1 MAISDR
7 DLDMMTK
14 PVGEKKTP
22 LPENVE
28 DWSDKIKEA
37 VRREGWQSKSLL
49 REQEELSSGSR
60 FDRLRL
66 QPSAVYDYAK
76 IAVDRLDKLR
86 DYESKLSQREV
97 NDRLGDRAEGYG
109 VDPIAEAEAIRPDQI
124 IRMSIPPETIDDRG
138 PNFRFTEEE
147 LLYPPETIDDR
158 GPNFRFTEEELRA
171 PAGINGMKEK
181 AFDGIEGAQELVTS
195 IRAGLQD
202 PARAMSEGATEEDIA
217 MAQSMTDAQLLEF
230 VTELGTQAEA
240 DGMGE
245 ESPEDKAIRL
255 FKGMDKFDEMGRPED
270 INFAPTGMN
279 YGGPAKQYYNM
290 GGATHTM
297 PDGTVHPGATHEEYE
312 QMLAGGMPMRMNPG
326 GLASMGRMEDTQLAH
341 VAPGERIV
349 PDWVLGDKGEEM
361 LDAAFIRAGIDPLD
375 YTVGSGQNSIN
386 PRTGMP
392 EYTSFFRRLFK
403 KVKKLAPAI
412 GTLVGF
418 RYGGARGAGIGKA
431 IGGVIKT
438 GDLDFGKA
446 LSDFGTGW
454 SLGNVATGMGM
465 QQGPIFRKGTHVIEA
480 NDTLS
485 SVAGEYGVT
494 EQDIIDA
501 NPNISTGSSIT
512 MGVGDTIKIP
522 GKGMWGLSP
531 TPGQGGVGGF
541 MQNIGARIAGDKNID
556 LMDEFKNLPM
566 GQKLAVGAL
575 GLNALSQTGM
585 FDEEELGQSPE
596 YITGGIQG
604 LADYT
609 GQPLRVTNQS
619 PYKFNPS
626 IGQPVGVTQ
635 YTPIASPSKSFK
647 QILAELREDNLRTPF
662 PSFG

>member
-14 PVGEKKTP
+14 PV
-22 LPENVE
+22 
-28 DWSDKIKEA
+28 
-37 VRREGWQSKSLL
+37 
-49 REQEELSSGSR
+49 
-60 FDRLRL
+60 
-66 QPSAVYDYAK
+66 
-76 IAVDRLDKLR
+76 
-86 DYESKLSQREV
+86 
-97 NDRLGDRAEGYG
+97 
-109 VDPIAEAEAIRPDQI
+109 
-124 IRMSIPPETIDDRG
+124 
-138 PNFRFTEEE
+138 
-147 LLYPPETIDDR
+147 DDR

-255 FKGMDKFDEMGRPED
+255 VVGEEKSDPMQPLYDELDEFGVKGKMGSFLIRQNQERLKRQEAGEPSAMERLNQLGDPKD
-270 INFAPTGMN
+270 INFAPTGLN
-279 YGGPAKQYYNM
+279 SGGPAKQYYNM

-312 QMLAGGMPMRMNPG
+312 QMLAGGMPMRMNHG

-375 YTVGSGQNSIN
+375 YTVGSGQESIN
-386 PRTGMP
+386 PMTGMP

-412 GTLVGF
+412 GALVGF
-418 RYGGARGAGIGKA
+418 RYGGAQGAGIGKA

-446 LSDFGTGW
+446 LSDFGTGY
-454 SLGNVATGMGM
+454 SLGNVATGFGL
-465 QQGPIFRKGTHVIEA
+465 QQGSIFKKGNRGHIIKQG
-480 NDTLS
+480 DTVQS
-485 SVAGEYGVT
+485 IADQHGVT
-494 EQDIIDA
+494 RQDIINA
-501 NPNISTGSSIT
+501 NPNI
-512 MGVGDTIKIP
+512 VGKAGRGTVSLNIGDEIIIP
-522 GKGMWGLSP
+522 GEGMWGNIAA
-531 TPGQGGVGGF
+531 PGQGGVGGF
-541 MQNIGARIAGDKNID
+541 MQNIGARISGDKSID

-575 GLNALSQTGM
+575 GLNALAQTGV
-585 FDEEELGQSPE
+585 FDEEELGQTPE
-596 YITGGIQG
+596 NITGGIQD

-609 GQPLRVTNQS
+609 GQPLRVMNQS
-619 PYKFNPS
+619 PYKFDPS

-635 YTPIASPSKSFK
+635 YSPIASPSKSFK

>member
-14 PVGEKKTP
+14 PV
-22 LPENVE
+22 
-28 DWSDKIKEA
+28 
-37 VRREGWQSKSLL
+37 
-49 REQEELSSGSR
+49 
-60 FDRLRL
+60 
-66 QPSAVYDYAK
+66 
-76 IAVDRLDKLR
+76 
-86 DYESKLSQREV
+86 
-97 NDRLGDRAEGYG
+97 
-109 VDPIAEAEAIRPDQI
+109 
-124 IRMSIPPETIDDRG
+124 DDRG

-270 INFAPTGMN
+270 INFAPTGLN
-279 YGGPAKQYYNM
+279 SGGPAKQYYNM

-312 QMLAGGMPMRMNPG
+312 QMLAGGMPMRMNHG

-454 SLGNVATGMGM
+454 SLGNVATGFGL
-465 QQGPIFRKGTHVIEA
+465 QQGSIFKKGNRGHIIKQG
-480 NDTLS
+480 DTVQS
-485 SVAGEYGVT
+485 IADQHGVT
-494 EQDIIDA
+494 RQDIINA
-501 NPNISTGSSIT
+501 NPNI
-512 MGVGDTIKIP
+512 VGKGGRGTVSLNIGDEIIVP
-522 GKGMWGLSP
+522 GEGMWGNIAA
-531 TPGQGGVGGF
+531 PGQGGVGGF
-541 MQNIGARIAGDKNID
+541 IQNIGARISGDKGID

-566 GQKLAVGAL
+566 GQK
-575 GLNALSQTGM
+575 TGCWC
-585 FDEEELGQSPE
+585 FRS
-596 YITGGIQG
+596 
-604 LADYT
+604 
-609 GQPLRVTNQS
+609 
-619 PYKFNPS
+619 
-626 IGQPVGVTQ
+626 
-635 YTPIASPSKSFK
+635 
-647 QILAELREDNLRTPF
+647 
-662 PSFG
+662 